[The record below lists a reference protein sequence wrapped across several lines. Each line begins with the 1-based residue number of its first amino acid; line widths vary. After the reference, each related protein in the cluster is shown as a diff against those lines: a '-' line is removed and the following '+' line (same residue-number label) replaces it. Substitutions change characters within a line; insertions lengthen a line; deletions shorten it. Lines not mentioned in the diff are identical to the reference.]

1 MSRWWL
7 GKFASKYHSILPSSF
22 TYQYSFDD
30 YISLEKIRYGNR
42 LEASFNAHGDLNGK
56 MVAPLLILP
65 FVENCFKHGV
75 SEEIDRSWVSIDLS
89 YEKDELIL
97 KVENSKSANGDQED
111 RFNYKDRRR

>member
-1 MSRWWL
+1 
-7 GKFASKYHSILPSSF
+7 
-22 TYQYSFDD
+22 
-30 YISLEKIRYGNR
+30 
-42 LEASFNAHGDLNGK
+42 

-97 KVENSKSANGDQED
+97 KVENSKSTNGDQED
-111 RFNYKDRRR
+111 RFNYKEGIGLKNVKRRLELIYAEKHQLKIMDSPDSFLVSLKIQFD